1 MSLSIKTTHINASVI
16 GMFAL
21 IQTNGRRVDYGGAK
35 GRY

>member
-1 MSLSIKTTHINASVI
+1 MSLSIKTTHINATVI

-21 IQTNGRRVDYGGAK
+21 IQTNGRRVDYGGPK